1 MYVNAEPDELNTQTR
16 IMKNDDLMSWV
27 APDPVTQADI
37 DLAEQD
43 VRDREQDFTDA
54 YAIMHNAR
62 LKALKAK
69 VERDVLV
76 ATFKAYGTDSKE

>member
-1 MYVNAEPDELNTQTR
+1 MSATVEPDELNTQT
-16 IMKNDDLMSWV
+16 ISMNNDDLMSWA

-43 VRDREQDFTDA
+43 MRDREQDFTDA

-62 LKALKAK
+62 LAALKAK
-69 VERDVLV
+69 LERDVLV